1 MAAQCTDCQL
11 YTNIPIPKYIART
24 TEKTHKI
31 DRVESKLDVHY
42 TTSRHHQVNKGHSRD
57 KLSRLDST
65 PESAALGRLC
75 ASKTRRVYFRAKEK
89 HSFRPFT
96 RDAMATILSQGAGNR
111 MPHNDDDVKC
121 HELHLPH
128 FYSNRTRRRRCD
140 IDGAT
145 NCLQFPLRYSCGIRG
160 ES

>member
-1 MAAQCTDCQL
+1 MFTTPQAA
-11 YTNIPIPKYIART
+11 T
-24 TEKTHKI
+24 TKSTKAILEI
-31 DRVESKLDVHY
+31 
-42 TTSRHHQVNKGHSRD
+42 NC
-57 KLSRLDST
+57 LDST
-65 PESAALGRLC
+65 RRPKPRTHKQSAALGRLC